1 MKNVLLAIFLLLAFE
16 ASAQNFT
23 IKGKAVDEA
32 GAPLPGAH
40 VALQYPWGE
49 DAKQTATE
57 PNGSFTLTDVEAGGY
72 KIKIS
77 FLGYEDLVR
86 EVTIT
91 GQSVDLATLK
101 LEPAST
107 QLAEV
112 QVKERLAMAKQEGDT
127 TSFNA
132 DAFKVMKDANAEDL
146 VGKMPTVTVQGG
158 KVQAQG
164 EDVKQ
169 VLVDGKPF
177 FGNDPAAALK
187 NLPAEVIQKI
197 QIYDQA
203 SDQSQFTGFDDGN
216 SSKTINI
223 ITRTNMRAG
232 QFGKIYGGYGY
243 EDRWQG
249 GGNINYFSGERR
261 ISLIGMTNNVNIQN
275 FSTDDLL
282 GVMGGGGGRR
292 GGGPRGG
299 GGGGRG
305 GGGWGGGS
313 VNDFLVNT
321 SGGIATTHAI
331 GLNYSDKW
339 GKKLEVTG
347 SYFFNKS
354 KSNSEQYLTQQFVDA
369 EGLGQVY
376 DETTFSTTNNTNHR
390 ANFRFE
396 YQIDSSNS
404 LILRPSL
411 SWQLN
416 DGNSATTGMT
426 NLDNSL
432 LNETSNHYRS
442 DLTGLNFNND
452 LLWRHKFGKQ
462 GRTFSMNVSSGYS
475 PKKGDS
481 ELQSTSA
488 FFTQPSSF
496 DTLDQQARLDV
507 NSWNVSTNFNYTEPI
522 SETSQLMLEYRA
534 SYQQEE
540 SDKKTY
546 DFSEA
551 TQGYDD
557 LNQPLSNVFSNDYFT
572 HRPGLGYSYRKG
584 RDLMVMA
591 RASFQYAKLLND
603 QTFPQMLETEQTF
616 SNLLPFA
623 MLRWDID
630 GRQKNMR
637 IFYRT
642 NTDLPSISQLQNV
655 VDNTNP
661 LQLRVGNPNLKQAYS
676 HSLFWRYQATNTEK
690 STVFFAMLGGSLTN
704 DYIANG
710 TYLAN
715 SGHPIFDDLE
725 VQRGAQVTQPVNLGG
740 YRSLRSFVT
749 YGVPVKP
756 IKSNL
761 NMDLNWNFSRTPG
774 LLNDEMNFANT
785 HTFGT
790 GLTLSSNISSKLDFT
805 IAGRPSYSRV
815 KNSLQT
821 NSNTEYLSLN
831 SSVRFNW
838 IIIEGFVLRSDLANQ
853 LYTGLSDSF
862 NQNYWLWNVGIG
874 KKLFKNERGELTL
887 SINDLLNQ
895 NRNISRTVTET
906 YIQDSRT
913 NALTRYVMLTF
924 TYNLRHFGTQPSN
937 QNEERRWDG
946 RPPFGRD

>member
-1 MKNVLLAIFLLLAFE
+1 MKNLLLVISMLFAMS
-16 ASAQNFT
+16 ATAQNFS
-23 IKGKAVDEA
+23 IKGKATDESG
-32 GAPLPGAH
+32 GALPGAH
-40 VALQYPWGE
+40 IALQYPWGE
-49 DAKQTATE
+49 DARLSATE
-57 PNGSFTLTDVEAGGY
+57 PDGSFILPNVEQGGY
-72 KIKIS
+72 KLKIS
-77 FLGYEDLVR
+77 YLGYEDLIR
-86 EVTIT
+86 EVTIST
-91 GQSVDLATLK
+91 ESIDLGTLK
-101 LEPAST
+101 LEPGST

-112 QVKERLAMAKQEGDT
+112 QVKERIAMAKQDGDT

-132 DAFKVMKDANAEDL
+132 DAFKVMKDASAEDL

-177 FGNDPAAALK
+177 FGSDPTAALK
-187 NLPAEVIQKI
+187 NLPAEVIEKI

-216 SSKTINI
+216 ASKTINI
-223 ITRTNMRAG
+223 ITRSNMQAG

-243 EDRWQG
+243 DNKWQG
-249 GGNINYFSGERR
+249 GGNINYFNGDRR

-282 GVMGGGGGRR
+282 GVVGSSGGRR
-292 GGGPRGG
+292 

-305 GGGWGGGS
+305 GGGRGGWGGGGS
-313 VNDFLVNT
+313 IRDFLVNP

-354 KSNSEQYLTQQFVDA
+354 KSDAEEILTQQFVDS

-376 DETTFSTTNNTNHR
+376 DETTFSTSNNTNHR
-390 ANFRFE
+390 TNFRFE
-396 YQIDSSNS
+396 YEIDSSNS
-404 LILRPSL
+404 IIMRPSL
-411 SWQLN
+411 SWQIN
-416 DGNSATTGMT
+416 DGNSATAGLT
-426 NLDNSL
+426 NLNNTL
-432 LNETSNHYRS
+432 LNETNNLYRS
-442 DLTGLNFNND
+442 DLEGLNFSNN
-452 LLWRHKFGKQ
+452 LLWRHKFAKR
-462 GRTFSMNVSSGYS
+462 GRTFSVNISSGYS
-475 PKKGDS
+475 PKKGGS

-488 FFTQPSSF
+488 FFRQPSSF
-496 DTLDQQARLDV
+496 DTLDQQSNLDV
-507 NSWNVSTNFNYTEPI
+507 NSWNASTNFNYTEPVG
-522 SETSQLMLEYRA
+522 ENGQLMLEYRA

-540 SDKKTY
+540 SDKKAY

-557 LNQPLSNVFSNDYFT
+557 LNEPLSNVFSNDYFT

-584 RDLMVMA
+584 RNLMVMA
-591 RASFQYAKLLND
+591 RASYQYATLMND
-603 QTFPQMLETEQTF
+603 QTFPQTLETEQTF

-623 MLRWDID
+623 MLRWDIN

-637 IFYRT
+637 VFYRT
-642 NTDLPSISQLQNV
+642 NTDLPSIEQLQNV
-655 VDNTNP
+655 VDNSNP

-676 HSLFWRYQATNTEK
+676 HSLFLRYQATNTEK

-704 DYIANG
+704 NYIANG

-715 SGHPIFDDLE
+715 SGHPIFDELE
-725 VQRGAQVTQPVNLGG
+725 VQRGAQVTQPVNLDG
-740 YRSLRSFVT
+740 YRSLRSYLT

-761 NMDLNWNFSRTPG
+761 NMDLSWNFSRTPG
-774 LLNDEMNFANT
+774 LLNDEQNFANT

-790 GLTLSSNISSKLDFT
+790 GLTLSSNISDKLDFT

-815 KNSLQT
+815 NNSLQT
-821 NSNTEYLSLN
+821 NSNTEYLNLN

-838 IIIEGFVLRSDLANQ
+838 MIIEGFVLRTDLANQ

-874 KKLFKNERGELTL
+874 KKLFKNERGELTF
-887 SINDLLNQ
+887 SVNDLLNQ

-906 YIQDSRT
+906 YIQDSWT
-913 NALTRYVMLTF
+913 NALTRYLMLTF
-924 TYNLRHFGTQPSN
+924 TYNLRHFGSQPSG